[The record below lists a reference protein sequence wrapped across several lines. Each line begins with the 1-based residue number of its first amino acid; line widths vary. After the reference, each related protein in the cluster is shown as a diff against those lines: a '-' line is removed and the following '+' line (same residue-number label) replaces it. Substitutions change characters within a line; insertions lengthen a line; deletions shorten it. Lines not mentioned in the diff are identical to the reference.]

1 MVKQRSI
8 GPDNLHDADDDTA
21 TAFLDALRTKGT
33 DMVLVRSGE
42 VVNS

>member
-21 TAFLDALRTKGT
+21 TAFLDALRTKGP
-33 DMVLVRSGE
+33 DELFVWFGRVLDS
-42 VVNS
+42 